1 MTQYIPFNNYLVEA
15 LALQLDGE
23 TQNLKA
29 LHRDFKEQR
38 LSTTDYTEVA
48 EHLLDATT
56 ALYSVVFDLVST
68 IWNIDRPQDHP
79 LKTFPP
85 KTTATVIRQA
95 ANKSVL
101 LTTLQAMSPKERLE
115 LFAKLSQKTQAEDRS

>member
-1 MTQYIPFNNYLVEA
+1 MIQYIPFNNYLVKA

-23 TQNLKA
+23 AENLKT

-48 EHLLDATT
+48 EQLLDATT

-68 IWNIDRPQDHP
+68 IWNINRPAEHP
-79 LKTFPP
+79 LKTFPKASVARHEIS
-85 KTTATVIRQA
+85 KTVALRV
-95 ANKSVL
+95 
-101 LTTLQAMSPKERLE
+101 LQAMSDEERRE
-115 LFAKLSQKTQAEDRS
+115 LFAKLGQKTQAEGT